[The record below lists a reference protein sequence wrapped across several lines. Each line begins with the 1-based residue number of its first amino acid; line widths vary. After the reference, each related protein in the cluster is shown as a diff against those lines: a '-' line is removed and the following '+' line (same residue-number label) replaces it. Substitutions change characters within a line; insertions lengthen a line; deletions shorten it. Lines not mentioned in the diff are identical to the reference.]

1 MNHRSIAVA
10 TLPDRENVKSEK
22 KGRRRRIE
30 APEVRRTQILEAAK
44 RCFRKSG
51 FHGTQIA
58 AIAEEAGISVG
69 LVYRYFPGKEAL
81 IEEISRQDML
91 AQKDLF
97 TDVLSPDTGD
107 PDAMLDRL
115 LEAIVATIFDH
126 ERTALMLEITH
137 QAVRNARIRAFAS
150 EVQDETVELIR
161 ARLKIEDAV
170 TPEELSARLQI
181 LGGLMSGTAVQ
192 FYGQSGEPDPLVLDL
207 LKRSARQ
214 VLLPSSGRSA

>member
-1 MNHRSIAVA
+1 M
-10 TLPDRENVKSEK
+10 KSEK
-22 KGRRRRIE
+22 KGKRRRIE
-30 APEVRRTQILEAAK
+30 APEVRRMQILDAAK

-97 TDVLSPDTGD
+97 ADALSPGAGD
-107 PDAMLDRL
+107 PDSPLDRL
-115 LEAIVATIFDH
+115 LEAIVSTIFDH
-126 ERTALMLEITH
+126 ERTALMLEITR
-137 QAVRNARIRAFAS
+137 QAVRDTRIRAFAS
-150 EVQDETVELIR
+150 EVQDEVVALIR
-161 ARLKIEDAV
+161 VRLKIEAAV
-170 TPEELSARLQI
+170 SPEELSARLQI

-192 FYGQSGEPDPLVLDL
+192 FYGQYGEPDPRVLDI

-214 VLLPSSGRSA
+214 ILLPSDGRDA